1 MLIYNIF
8 KSLLLFKLIL
18 LIRQEEKE
26 DLINKR
32 TLRQLSI
39 PQPNFQSLDNF
50 HPHHPG
56 VEPNRYDQGGSI
68 IDWNGSVKSWNPS
81 YPHLQHQ
88 HQFHQPQQLHQPY
101 YQPHQ
106 QLQQQ
111 TQIFQSYPMQHFQ

>member
-56 VEPNRYDQGGSI
+56 VEPNRYDQAGSI
-68 IDWNGSVKSWNPS
+68 IDWNGSIKAWNPT
-81 YPHLQHQ
+81 YAHPQPQ
-88 HQFHQPQQLHQPY
+88 HQFHQAYH
-101 YQPHQ
+101 PHQ